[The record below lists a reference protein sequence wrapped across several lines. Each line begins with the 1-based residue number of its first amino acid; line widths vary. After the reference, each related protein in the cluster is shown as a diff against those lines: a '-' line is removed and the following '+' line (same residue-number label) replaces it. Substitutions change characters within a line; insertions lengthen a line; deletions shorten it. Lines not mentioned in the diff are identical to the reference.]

1 MARYVNILI
10 IKIKSHSGKQPM
22 INILDHNK
30 VIIFGYPR
38 CGTKLIA
45 QMLTTHG
52 YENLGEY
59 FDTWTS
65 KLVNNRPIRLSQH
78 VQQHQHQQYIKSP
91 DLENFSHTLELL
103 NRTNT
108 FDNPPIRTSVTLW
121 YENIKIFPI
130 LSSIYQNH
138 RWICAQR
145 NNFDQLLS
153 RIVVSINANPDGNY
167 PSQRV
172 DIKRSQ
178 FETQFWRLQEISLLQ
193 EHLVANQLAVKV
205 QFEDVINGKFPDNL
219 QTKVHTVDQHK
230 DLYSYVNN
238 INEVEGWYRELVD
251 IKCSILTSKK

>member
-1 MARYVNILI
+1 MLDFRSSNPNTPHLF
-10 IKIKSHSGKQPM
+10 PFD
-22 INILDHNK
+22 INN
-30 VIIFGYPR
+30 
-38 CGTKLIA
+38 T
-45 QMLTTHG
+45 
-52 YENLGEY
+52 
-59 FDTWTS
+59 
-65 KLVNNRPIRLSQH
+65 
-78 VQQHQHQQYIKSP
+78 QQYQHQQYIKSP

-138 RWICAQR
+138 LWICAQR

-219 QTKVHTVDQHK
+219 LAALAASSGKPRLLAARMD
-230 DLYSYVNN
+230 S
-238 INEVEGWYRELVD
+238 E
-251 IKCSILTSKK
+251 